1 MSRRLAIAHAISISK
16 IYFCVSRA
24 AVGEEEA
31 VTDGAARTLRALADK
46 LNEQEIET
54 PRGGQRGPSSVH
66 NLLARI
72 AA

>member
-1 MSRRLAIAHAISISK
+1 M
-16 IYFCVSRA
+16 
-24 AVGEEEA
+24 
-31 VTDGAARTLRALADK
+31 TDGAARTLRALADK